1 MSRADFDLH
10 GIVRMSVEG
19 AAAPQLRDMFAG
31 FLVDAVAEPN
41 LTVDD
46 RLVPTPGA
54 ALADDGDRF
63 TATTMH
69 LEGPKVQVEREG
81 RRGFRVHGA
90 GELLTTV
97 LPLVD
102 RVAVRGGAAM
112 VHAATVEHQGHG
124 VLLAGTGGAGKTS
137 TVAKLVQGGDTR
149 PMGDDWAFLSGDGR
163 LLGFAKPLLVRP
175 HHRSLYPHLFK
186 PGTKKKPMIPPALA
200 GPMGRLATAVHPTIV
215 RYPRAARVLRR
226 WSPEHMMVGLQEAF
240 PQTPVV
246 SEAPL
251 GAAIFVERVEQ
262 ELVTAEQV
270 DASWMAAR
278 LLGNFHEELPR
289 FSKVLLD
296 KMCATGLDALHE
308 LFGEKERLLAEGLE
322 RSSCTLLRVPA
333 TLLAD
338 EASDVIS
345 AHVRAAVPAGVLA

>member
-10 GIVRMSVEG
+10 GLVRMSVQG
-19 AAAPQLRDMFAG
+19 PAAPQLRDMFAG
-31 FLVDAVAEPN
+31 FLVDEVADPN

-46 RLVPTPGA
+46 RLVETPGA

-81 RRGFRVHGA
+81 DAFRVHGA

-112 VHAATVEHQGHG
+112 VHAATVEHEGHG

-149 PMGDDWAFLSGDGR
+149 PMGDDWAFLAGDGR

-175 HHRSLYPHLFK
+175 HHRGLYPHLFK

-226 WSPEHMMVGLQEAF
+226 WSPEHLMVGLQDAF
-240 PQTPVV
+240 PQTPVAT
-246 SEAPL
+246 EAPL
-251 GAAIFVERVEQ
+251 AAAIFVERVEQ

-278 LLGNFHEELPR
+278 LLGNFHDELPR

-296 KMCATGLDALHE
+296 KLCATGLDAQHE
-308 LFGEKERLLAEGLE
+308 LFGEKERLLAEGLD
-322 RSSCTLLRVPA
+322 RASCTLLRVPA

-345 AHVRAAVPAGVLA
+345 AHVRAAVPAGVPA